1 MEFIRDFSQLSS
13 KDVALAG
20 GKGASLGEMTR
31 AGLPV
36 PPGFA
41 ILTTAFDAFQAT
53 GSLGKTIDTI
63 LEAIPDPKD
72 ARAVK
77 AASETIRELLIDTE
91 IPPGITTAVRRAFA
105 RLGAE
110 SVAVRSSATAE
121 DGATAAWAGQLE
133 SYLNTDETSLLMNV
147 KKCWASLFSPRALA
161 YRFHNSEGRRV
172 EGEGRRQEA
181 GGHISIAVV
190 VQKMVDARISG
201 VAFSAHPLTGDT
213 GRIVIEAAE
222 GLGEDL
228 VGGRITPDSYVF
240 DKSSGRIIDRP
251 PLPADNISSGAGAS
265 TATLTAGGIKQVLA
279 DSDVSNLAR
288 LVGRIEDHYG
298 FPVDVEWAA
307 DDEFYVV
314 QSRPITTLTHTA
326 GTPNQVW
333 SNMNI
338 AEVLPGVVPP
348 LVKDTIL
355 GLVGPAIS
363 KLLKLPPDTELAT
376 DIKGRLYFN
385 VTGLQAALAKVTG
398 AKDLDVTALL
408 GGEQGKS
415 AMLKQVPAAM
425 KARLIVFGITAGLSA
440 LFIQRK
446 YDRFSRDVRAT
457 TTALSRRAAET
468 DELKVLLCLE
478 DEALALLE
486 SFGTKALL
494 MNAFPLS
501 FYMIFT
507 AVSKRWL
514 SGDGANRAHAL
525 LATGGG
531 GLQEIE
537 ALADLWAVRDRIKAD
552 PALAA
557 GFSAARDLPEALA
570 ALEADA
576 SVMTAYQA
584 FLDAHGHRCG
594 KELDFSVPRWREDP
608 GFIIT
613 MLKTYLKTA
622 DSNEPL
628 KRRKE
633 LSANQAKLWAGAEA
647 ELPRIKSLL
656 LKKLLALAVDG
667 QKKRENT
674 KSEVVKLLL
683 PLRAISL
690 RIGGLLANT
699 GLLDA
704 PNDIFMLR
712 LSELRELAGQADL
725 SRDFFEPA
733 LARKAA
739 YTEYE
744 AIDLPAVI
752 TDLDDVEAG
761 WYAHASSN
769 KAPGATGADVLTG
782 IAVSRGKVE
791 GIARVIESL
800 DDIDRLAPDDI
811 LVTDHTDPG
820 WTPVFATIKGL
831 VTNTGG
837 LISHAAIVAREY
849 GLPAVVNVANAT
861 GSIKDGR
868 RILLD
873 ADSGTIRL
881 LED

>member
-1 MEFIRDFSQLSS
+1 MEFIRDLSQLSS
-13 KDVALAG
+13 KDVSLAG
-20 GKGASLGEMTR
+20 GKGASLGELTR

-36 PPGFA
+36 PPGFV
-41 ILTTAFDAFQAT
+41 ILTTAFDAFQTA
-53 GSLGKTIDTI
+53 GGLN
-63 LEAIPDPKD
+63 EAIESILGAISDRKD

-77 AASETIRELLIDTE
+77 DASEAIRELLICAE

-105 RLGAE
+105 ALGAG

-133 SYLNTDETSLLMNV
+133 SYLNTDEASLLMNV

-161 YRFHNSEGRRV
+161 YRFHKGLA
-172 EGEGRRQEA
+172 GENV
-181 GGHISIAVV
+181 SIAVV
-190 VQKMVDARISG
+190 VQKMVDARVSG

-213 GRIVIEAAE
+213 DQIVIEAAE

-228 VGGRITPDSYVF
+228 VAGRITPDSYVF
-240 DKSSGRIIDRP
+240 DKSSGRVIDRP
-251 PLPADNISSGAGAS
+251 SLLLDNVSSGIGSPA
-265 TATLTAGGIKQVLA
+265 ATLTVGGIKQLLA
-279 DSDVSNLAR
+279 DSDVLRLAR

-307 DDEFYVV
+307 DSEFHIV
-314 QSRPITTLTHTA
+314 QSRPITTLTNKPR
-326 GTPNQVW
+326 TPKQVW
-333 SNMNI
+333 SNLNI

-385 VTGLQAALAKVTG
+385 VTGLQTALIKVTG
-398 AKDLDVTALL
+398 AQNLDVTALL
-408 GGEQGKS
+408 GGEQDKS
-415 AMLKQVPAAM
+415 AMLKQVPMAM
-425 KARLIVFGITAGLSA
+425 KARLFLFGVTAGLSA
-440 LFIQRK
+440 LVVQRK
-446 YDRFSRDVRAT
+446 YEQFSRDVRAT
-457 TTALSRRAAET
+457 TTALSRRAADT
-468 DELKVLLCLE
+468 DDLEVLLDLK
-478 DEALALLE
+478 DEALALIEKL
-486 SFGTKALL
+486 GTRSLL

-507 AVSKRWL
+507 AVAKRWL
-514 SGDGANRAHAL
+514 SGDGDSRAHSL

-531 GLQEIE
+531 DLQEIE
-537 ALADLWAVRDRIKAD
+537 ALADLWAVRDLIKTD
-552 PALAA
+552 PGLAA
-557 GFSAARDLPEALA
+557 AFSSARDLPEALA
-570 ALEADA
+570 ALETDT
-576 SVMTAYQA
+576 SVMTAYRA
-584 FLDAHGHRCG
+584 FLDEHGHRCG
-594 KELDFSVPRWREDP
+594 KELDFSVPRWREEP

-622 DSNEPL
+622 DTNEPL

-633 LSANQAKLWAGAEA
+633 LSANQARLWTEAEA
-647 ELPRIKSLL
+647 ELPRMKSWL
-656 LKKLLALAVDG
+656 LKKLLALAIDG

-690 RIGGLLANT
+690 RIGGLLAGA
-699 GLLDA
+699 GLLDT
-704 PNDIFMLR
+704 PDDIFMLR
-712 LSELRELAGQADL
+712 LSELREMAGRTDL

-733 LARKAA
+733 LERKAL
-739 YTEYE
+739 YKEYE

-761 WYAHASSN
+761 RYAHASSN
-769 KAPGATGADVLTG
+769 KAPGATEADVLTG
-782 IAVSRGKVE
+782 IAVSQGRVE

-800 DDIDRLAPDDI
+800 DHIDRLEPDDI

-831 VTNTGG
+831 ITNTGG

-861 GSIKDGR
+861 SSIKDGQ

-873 ADSGTIRL
+873 ADSGTVRFL
-881 LED
+881 KN